1 MHLLI
6 DWKSSLKIMSCLGG
20 GRVEVAGIIIGGAN
34 FGGGMFRDVKIKTE
48 ARPVTNS
55 A

>member
-1 MHLLI
+1 MHLSI
-6 DWKSSLKIMSCLGG
+6 DWKSSLKIMPCLGG
-20 GRVEVAGIIIGGAN
+20 GGVEVAGIIIGGEN

-48 ARPVTNS
+48 ARPVRNS